1 MDIGFAMSILTQ
13 NLARPKPTHFILAKK
28 VLAYLHGTKSLG
40 LILGGEVSSD
50 LCAFSDASFANDPQD
65 RKSMGGYIVFL
76 GNSPISWAAKKHR
89 GFKHYPPLSPKLS
102 N

>member
-1 MDIGFAMSILTQ
+1 M
-13 NLARPKPTHFILAKK
+13 
-28 VLAYLHGTKSLG
+28 
-40 LILGGEVSSD
+40 SSD

-76 GNSPISWAAKKHR
+76 GNSPISWAANKHR